1 MGYEWKNQYLV
12 GGFNPSE
19 KYYIVSWGYY
29 SKYMG
34 KKHAPNHQPDMIF
47 TNHKVGPPFDSGV
60 LEKTS
65 RKNMLGLGRYIE
77 LVS

>member
-34 KKHAPNHQPDMIF
+34 KK
-47 TNHKVGPPFDSGV
+47 TCSKPP
-60 LEKTS
+60 T
-65 RKNMLGLGRYIE
+65 RYDIYKPQGGATFR
-77 LVS
+77 